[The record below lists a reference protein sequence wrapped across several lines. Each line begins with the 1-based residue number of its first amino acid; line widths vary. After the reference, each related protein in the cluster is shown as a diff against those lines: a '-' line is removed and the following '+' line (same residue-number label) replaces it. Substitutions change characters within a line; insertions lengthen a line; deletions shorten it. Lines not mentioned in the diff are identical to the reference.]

1 MRKVL
6 TLLGTRPEL
15 IKMSLVIARL
25 DRLTR
30 HVLVHTGQNHDYE
43 LNQVFFEDLGI
54 RRPDHFLAAAGATP
68 AETIGR
74 VIMAADAVLAT
85 EQPDA
90 VLIYGDTNSG
100 LGVIAA
106 KRRKI
111 PVFHMEAGNR
121 CFDQRVPE
129 ELNRKVIDHLS
140 DVNMVL
146 TEHARRYLLAEG
158 LPAERI
164 FKVGSHMAEVLSR
177 FRNKIDAS
185 DVLQRLGLTA
195 DHYFLVSAHREENVD
210 DETHLAGLLAGL
222 DALASRYGWPI
233 IVSTHPRTRKRLSA
247 DVAAGLSPLIRF
259 LPPFGFTDYV
269 RLQLG
274 AYCVLSDSG
283 TITEE
288 AALLD
293 LPAVTMRDAIERPE
307 GMDAGTLVMAGL
319 APDRLLDA
327 VRCVRDGWPGRR
339 FAGRVSDYE
348 AGAVSAKVV
357 RIVLSYIDQVDRVV
371 WSKRP
376 SGPAEPGLDGEAPS

>member
-1 MRKVL
+1 MRKIL
-6 TLLGTRPEL
+6 TIVGTRPEL
-15 IKMSLVIARL
+15 IKMSLVMARL

-43 LNQVFFEDLGI
+43 LNQVFFDDLGI
-54 RRPDHFLAAAGATP
+54 RRPDHFLAVAGGTP

-74 VIMAADAVLAT
+74 IITAADTVLAA
-85 EQPDA
+85 EEPDA

-100 LGVIAA
+100 LAVIAA
-106 KRRKI
+106 KRHKI

-158 LPAERI
+158 LPGDRI
-164 FKVGSHMAEVLSR
+164 FKVGSHMAEVVDH
-177 FRNKIDAS
+177 FRDKIDAS
-185 DVLQRLGLTA
+185 DVLQRLALE
-195 DHYFLVSAHREENVD
+195 DDRFFLVSAHREENVD
-210 DETHLAGLLAGL
+210 DPERLAGLLAGL
-222 DALASRYGWPI
+222 DALAQRHGWPI
-233 IVSTHPRTRKRLSA
+233 IVSTHPRTRKRLSTRAAA
-247 DVAAGLSPLIRF
+247 DLSPLIRF
-259 LPPFGFTDYV
+259 LPPFGFIDYV

-283 TITEE
+283 TISEE

-307 GMDAGTLVMAGL
+307 AMDAGTLVVAGL
-319 APDRLLDA
+319 VPDRLLDA

-339 FAGRVSDYE
+339 FAGRVPDYE
-348 AGAVSAKVV
+348 AGAVSVKVV
-357 RIVLSYIDQVDRVV
+357 RIVLSYIDHVNRVV
-371 WSKRP
+371 WSKP
-376 SGPAEPGLDGEAPS
+376 PTPP

>member
-15 IKMSLVIARL
+15 IKMSLVIDRL

-43 LNQVFFEDLGI
+43 LNQALFEDLGI
-54 RRPDHFLAAAGATP
+54 RRPDHFLAVAGASP

-74 VIMAADAVLAT
+74 VIMAADTVFAA
-85 EQPDA
+85 ERPDA

-100 LGVIAA
+100 LAVIAA

-158 LPAERI
+158 LPGERI
-164 FKVGSHMAEVLSR
+164 FKVGSHMAEVLDR
-177 FRNKIDAS
+177 FRSKIDAS
-185 DVLQRLGLTA
+185 DALQQLGLSA
-195 DHYFLVSAHREENVD
+195 DQYFLVSAHREENVD
-210 DETHLAGLLAGL
+210 DPERLAGLLAGL
-222 DALASRYGWPI
+222 DALAHRYGWPI
-233 IVSTHPRTRKRLSA
+233 IVSTHPRTRKRMPVDA
-247 DVAAGLSPLIRF
+247 AAGLSPLIRF

-274 AYCVLSDSG
+274 AFCVLSDSG

-307 GMDAGTLVMAGL
+307 GMDAGALVIAEL

-339 FAGRVSDYE
+339 FAGRVPDYE

-371 WSKRP
+371 WSKP
-376 SGPAEPGLDGEAPS
+376 PGPAEPRQESEATS

>member
-1 MRKVL
+1 MRKIL
-6 TLLGTRPEL
+6 TIVGTRPEL
-15 IKMSLVIARL
+15 IKMSLVMGRL

-54 RRPDHFLAAAGATP
+54 RRPDHFLAVAGGTP

-74 VIMAADAVLAT
+74 IITAADTVLAA

-100 LGVIAA
+100 LAVIAA

-158 LPAERI
+158 LPADRI
-164 FKVGSHMAEVLSR
+164 FKVGSHMAEVLDH
-177 FRNKIDAS
+177 FRDKIDGS
-185 DVLQRLGLTA
+185 DVLQRLAL
-195 DHYFLVSAHREENVD
+195 DDDRFFLVSAHREENVD
-210 DETHLAGLLAGL
+210 DPEHLAGLLAGL
-222 DALASRYGWPI
+222 DTLAQRHGWPI
-233 IVSTHPRTRKRLSA
+233 IVSTHPRTRKRLSTRAAA
-247 DVAAGLSPLIRF
+247 DISPLIRF

-319 APDRLLDA
+319 RPDRLLDA
-327 VRCVRDGWPGRR
+327 VCCVRDGWPGRR
-339 FAGRVSDYE
+339 FAGRVPDYE

-357 RIVLSYIDQVDRVV
+357 RIVLSYIDHVNRVV
-371 WSKRP
+371 WSKP
-376 SGPAEPGLDGEAPS
+376 PTPT

>member
-6 TLLGTRPEL
+6 TVLGTRPEL
-15 IKMSLVIARL
+15 IKLSMVIARL

-43 LNQVFFEDLGI
+43 LNQLLFEDLGV

-74 VIMAADAVLAT
+74 VIIAIDAVLAT

-100 LGVIAA
+100 LAVIAE
-106 KRRKI
+106 KRRRI

-140 DVNMVL
+140 DVNLVL

-164 FKVGSHMAEVLSR
+164 FKVGSHMAEVLDR
-177 FRNKIDAS
+177 FRGKIDAS
-185 DVLQRLGLTA
+185 DVLRRLGLAA
-195 DHYFLVSAHREENVD
+195 DRYFLVSAHREENVD
-210 DETHLAGLLAGL
+210 EPTRMAGLLAGL
-222 DALASRYGWPI
+222 DALASRYGWPV
-233 IVSTHPRTRKRLSA
+233 IVSTHPRARNRLTA
-247 DVAAGLSPLIRF
+247 ELTAGLSPLIRF

-283 TITEE
+283 TIAEE

-307 GMDAGTLVMAGL
+307 GMDAGTLVIAGL

-339 FAGRVSDYE
+339 FAGRVPDYE

-371 WSKRP
+371 WSKP
-376 SGPAEPGLDGEAPS
+376 PIGPTGLGQEGESMS

>member
-74 VIMAADAVLAT
+74 VIMAADAVLAS

-164 FKVGSHMAEVLSR
+164 FKVGSHMAEVLGH

-247 DVAAGLSPLIRF
+247 EVAAGLSPLIRF

-371 WSKRP
+371 WSKQP
-376 SGPAEPGLDGEAPS
+376 SGPAEPGLEGEAPS

>member
-74 VIMAADAVLAT
+74 VIMAADAVLAS

-164 FKVGSHMAEVLSR
+164 FKVGSHMAEVLGR

-293 LPAVTMRDAIERPE
+293 LPTVTMRDAIERPE
-307 GMDAGTLVMAGL
+307 GMDAGTLVIAGL

-371 WSKRP
+371 WSKQP
-376 SGPAEPGLDGEAPS
+376 SGPTEPGLEGEAPS

>member
-1 MRKVL
+1 
-6 TLLGTRPEL
+6 
-15 IKMSLVIARL
+15 MSLVMARL
-25 DRLTR
+25 DRLST

-43 LNQVFFEDLGI
+43 LNQVFFDDLGI
-54 RRPDHFLAAAGATP
+54 RRPDHFLAVAGGTP

-74 VIMAADAVLAT
+74 VITAADAVFAA
-85 EQPDA
+85 ERPDA

-100 LGVIAA
+100 LAVIAA

-158 LPAERI
+158 LAGDRI
-164 FKVGSHMAEVLSR
+164 FKVGSHMAEVLDH
-177 FRNKIDAS
+177 FRGKIGMS
-185 DVLQRLGLTA
+185 DVLDRLALEEGRF
-195 DHYFLVSAHREENVD
+195 FLVSAHREENVD
-210 DETHLAGLLAGL
+210 DPEHLAGLLAGL
-222 DALASRYGWPI
+222 DTLARRYGWPI
-233 IVSTHPRTRKRLSA
+233 IVSTHPRTRKRLTA
-247 DVAAGLSPLIRF
+247 DAAAGLSPFIRF

-293 LPAVTMRDAIERPE
+293 LPAVTIRDAIERPE

-319 APDRLLDA
+319 MPDRLVDA
-327 VRCVRDGWPGRR
+327 VNCVRDGWPGRR
-339 FAGRVSDYE
+339 FAGRVPDYE

-357 RIVLSYIDQVDRVV
+357 RIVLSYIDQVNRVV
-371 WSKRP
+371 WSKP
-376 SGPAEPGLDGEAPS
+376 PQFHQSS